1 MNKKTAWVV
10 IVLFFAILIGLLIVS
25 YTVSN
30 LGPREVKIAANTYL
44 EIRLNGR
51 LEEYVSSTS
60 LANVLEGR
68 TISLFDTWMNLR
80 KAAVDPRIKAVV
92 LKFGLL
98 DADWAKI
105 EELRQAVLEFRKSG
119 KPVISYFEESPEADK
134 EYYLATASDRILMHP
149 LGWLGVNGLSSY
161 VLFFKTALSNLGIK
175 AEFEHIAEYK
185 TAYNQ
190 FTENGFTPAHKEM
203 MESIYQD
210 IFDHYCHQM
219 AAARKKSPE
228 EMRSLID
235 RGYFQGKEAVTA
247 GLVDALAYEDQL
259 LNHMNLKGVSRLQKI
274 SNEKYTPIAPA
285 SVGLD
290 VGKKIAMIF
299 ASGTIISGEE
309 QTLALGS
316 ETVARWLRAAVKDD
330 SIKAIIVRV
339 DSPGGSAV
347 GSDIIYHELIEA
359 RKQKPV
365 IISMSGLAGS
375 GGYWLAL
382 GGQEIIAQPQTLTG
396 SIGVIAG
403 KFSFGQLLE
412 KLGIKAEKIVIG
424 RQADAFSVYR
434 EFSPQEKEILEN
446 QLTSIYREFLERAA
460 AARNLTVEEVDRIGR
475 GRVWTGKQAQEL
487 HLIDRLGGYA
497 EAIEAAKKLAGIRPE
512 EKVKMVIWPKKRSW
526 LDIVLGR
533 EKGVVSINQTAQLV
547 ESLRTCLNYGSE
559 ARVWSLMP
567 GCWLP

>member
-10 IVLFFAILIGLLIVS
+10 IVLFFAILVGLLIVS
-25 YTVSN
+25 YVVSN
-30 LGPREVKIAANTYL
+30 LGPREVKIAANAYL
-44 EIRLNGR
+44 EIQLNGR

-60 LANVLEGR
+60 LSNVLEGR
-68 TISLFDTWMNLR
+68 AISLFDTWMNLR

-134 EYYLATASDRILMHP
+134 EYYLATASDRILIHP

-161 VLFFKTALSNLGIK
+161 VLFFKTALTNLGIK

-190 FTENGFTPAHKEM
+190 FTEDGFTPAHREM

-210 IFDHYCHQM
+210 IFDHYYRQL
-219 AAARKKSPE
+219 ATARKKSPE

-235 RGYFQGKEAVTA
+235 QGYFQGKETVTA
-247 GLVDALAYEDQL
+247 GLVDALAYEDQWL
-259 LNHMNLKGVSRLQKI
+259 DHMNLKGVSRLQKI
-274 SNEKYTPIAPA
+274 SNEKYATVAPA

-290 VGKKIAMIF
+290 GGKKIAMIF

-330 SIKAIIVRV
+330 SIRAIVVRV

-347 GSDIIYHELIEA
+347 GSDVIYHELIEA

-403 KFSFGQLLE
+403 KFSFGQLLA
-412 KLGIKAEKIVIG
+412 KLGIKAEKIIIG
-424 RQADAFSVYR
+424 READAFSVYR
-434 EFSPQEKEILEN
+434 EFSPQEKEMLRH
-446 QLTSIYREFLERAA
+446 QLNSTYQEFLARVA

-475 GRVWTGKQAQEL
+475 GRVWTGKQALEL
-487 HLIDRLGGYA
+487 HLIDRLGGYT

-526 LDIVLGR
+526 LDIILGR
-533 EKGVVSINQTAQLV
+533 EKGTISLDETAQLLP
-547 ESLRTCLNYGSE
+547 SLRTCVNYSSQP
-559 ARVWSLMP
+559 RVWSLMP
-567 GCWLP
+567 GSWLP